1 MPVIVAAGPAGEEL
15 ERESGD
21 KRPPRDDSNRE
32 TPNSGDPEA
41 ASDSDEAEA
50 PAEAATEE
58 QQTVAAAQR
67 RRTSRPLRK
76 AVRRFIELIPQVL
89 EAEDPDAVHDVR
101 VSSRRVQQAL
111 ASLAEGL
118 DPERVRSMK
127 RTLRRA
133 RRSLGDWRTCD
144 VVLEALARKIR
155 STKSLR
161 KRHAW
166 ELVRDS
172 VQAAR
177 KNAIKRARNRLRKLP
192 VLTLVHDARTM
203 AGSAP
208 ASKEHNGTATRQ
220 TIADAMK
227 AWDDALAT
235 ATESLNVA
243 DVHAFRIRNKRL
255 RYRIEIA
262 RDLGRPGAADHLKWL
277 VQLQDRLGKWH
288 DHVELQNRI
297 AQSLADPDMILRESR
312 AAALLVREI
321 ERGGKAMRSEA
332 RAILKCARENVGRRH
347 LAEWIGELGTKSDIS
362 ET

>member
-1 MPVIVAAGPAGEEL
+1 MPIIVGTGQAGEEV
-15 ERESGD
+15 EPDSRDNRE
-21 KRPPRDDSNRE
+21 PRDDSKAE
-32 TPNSGDPEA
+32 TPQAGDREA
-41 ASDSDEAEA
+41 SSSFAEISS
-50 PAEAATEE
+50 EAATEE
-58 QQTVAAAQR
+58 QQAVAAAQR

-89 EAEDPDAVHDVR
+89 ETEDADAVHDVR
-101 VSSRRVQQAL
+101 VWSRRVQQAL
-111 ASLAEGL
+111 ASLAGGI
-118 DPERVRSMK
+118 DPARAKSMK

-177 KNAIKRARNRLRKLP
+177 KNAIKRARRRLRKLP
-192 VLTLVHDARTM
+192 VLTLVHDARTT
-203 AGSAP
+203 AGTVP
-208 ASKEHNGTATRQ
+208 ASTERDGAATRQ
-220 TIADAMK
+220 TIADALK
-227 AWDDALAT
+227 AWDEALAG

-262 RDLGRPGAADHLKWL
+262 RDLGWRGAADNLKRL

-288 DHVELQNRI
+288 DHVELQSRI
-297 AQSLADPDMILRESR
+297 AQSLADPDMILSEPR

-321 ERGGKAMRSEA
+321 ERGGKATRSEA
-332 RAILKCARENVGRRH
+332 RAILKSARENVGRAH
-347 LAEWIGELGTKSDIS
+347 LAQWIEELATKADGS
-362 ET
+362 ES

>member
-21 KRPPRDDSNRE
+21 KQEPRDGSKPE
-32 TPNSGDPEA
+32 TPETLDSEA
-41 ASDSDEAEA
+41 ASDSAEVS
-50 PAEAATEE
+50 AEAATEE
-58 QQTVAAAQR
+58 QQAIAAAQR

-111 ASLAEGL
+111 ASLAG
-118 DPERVRSMK
+118 DIGMDRAKSMK

-177 KNAIKRARNRLRKLP
+177 RNAIKRARKRLRKLP
-192 VLTLVHDARTM
+192 VLTLVQDARAM

-208 ASKEHNGTATRQ
+208 ASEEHNDAPMRQ
-220 TIADAMK
+220 TIADALQ
-227 AWDDALAT
+227 AWDDTLAT
-235 ATESLNVA
+235 AMESLNVA

-262 RDLGRPGAADHLKWL
+262 RDLGWPDAADHIKWL

-297 AQSLADPDMILRESR
+297 AQSLADPDLILHDPR

-321 ERGGKAMRSEA
+321 ERGGKATRSEA
-332 RAILKCARENVGRRH
+332 RAILKAARENPGRRR
-347 LAEWIGELGTKSDIS
+347 LAEWIGELGARSDIS